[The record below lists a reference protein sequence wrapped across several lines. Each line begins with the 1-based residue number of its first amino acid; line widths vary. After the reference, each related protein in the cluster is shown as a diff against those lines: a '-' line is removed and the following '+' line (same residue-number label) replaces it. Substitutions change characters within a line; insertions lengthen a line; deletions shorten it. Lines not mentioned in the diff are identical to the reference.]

1 LTDSS
6 RNPSTPTATATA
18 TPTPTATPTAH
29 LLPEE
34 HVGRVTA
41 VQPITMGL
49 SGAGVYA
56 VTSTRG
62 ERVLRVS
69 PQHDGASQW
78 TQQLLVLRRA
88 AERGVAPAIAYVDEA
103 AHAVVSMRVT
113 GVPLFAALADPGQR
127 GAAIASLVAQLRVLH
142 AIDSAG
148 LDERDPLA
156 YARAEYARQR
166 ARPGL
171 PAWAAGLDAI
181 FEAVEATLARD
192 PRRVVSHND
201 LNPGNVL
208 WDGARAW
215 LVDWEVAGLTHP
227 FYDLAVLAMFLQLDE
242 TAAYGLL
249 AQQEQRPIDDRERA
263 TFAALRRLAAL
274 LCGLVFASLVPD
286 LAVLPA
292 SAPTLAAFYGE
303 LRAGAADLKDPRV
316 RGAFALALLRLGLT
330 PERSSSTP

>member
-1 LTDSS
+1 MPPPADQF
-6 RNPSTPTATATA
+6 AAI
-18 TPTPTATPTAH
+18 AH

-34 HVGRVTA
+34 YVGSVAA

-62 ERVLRVS
+62 ELVLRVS
-69 PQHDGASQW
+69 PQNDGASHW
-78 TQQLLVLRRA
+78 TQQLRVLRRA
-88 AERGVAPAIAYVDEA
+88 AERGVAPAIVYVDEEA
-103 AHAVVSMRVT
+103 RAIVSMRVM

-127 GAAIASLVAQLRVLH
+127 GAAIASVVAQLRALH
-142 AIDSAG
+142 AIDAAG
-148 LDERDPLA
+148 VDERDPLA

-171 PAWAAGLDAI
+171 PSWAGGLDAI
-181 FEAVEATLARD
+181 FDAIGGTLTRD
-192 PRRVVSHND
+192 SRRVVSHND
-201 LNPGNVL
+201 MNPGNVL
-208 WDGARAW
+208 WDGERAW

-242 TAAYGLL
+242 PAAYGLL
-249 AQQEQRPIDDRERA
+249 AQQQQRPVDDGARA
-263 TFAALRRLAAL
+263 TFAALRQLAAL

-292 SAPTLAAFYGE
+292 SAPTLAAFYAE
-303 LRAGAADLKDPRV
+303 LRAGTIGLQDPRA
-316 RGAFALALLRLGLT
+316 RGAFALALLRLGIGGEAVQSA
-330 PERSSSTP
+330 PGG